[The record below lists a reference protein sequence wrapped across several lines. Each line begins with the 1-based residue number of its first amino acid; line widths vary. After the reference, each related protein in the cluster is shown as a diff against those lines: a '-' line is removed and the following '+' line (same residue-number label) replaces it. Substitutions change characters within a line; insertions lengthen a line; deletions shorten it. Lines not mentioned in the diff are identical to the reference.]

1 MTICNKQV
9 HHGTTCRVPSSRQ
22 SSRSA
27 RFPCHGQ
34 PGDQCLQWL
43 SSRHC
48 RCLQLS
54 GPFVN
59 NFSDWMRN
67 ILRNLG
73 SAGHQFSFCSRLSGS
88 GSVISHGS
96 MLTVL
101 PDSHTHQSSSSAA
114 LVCLSCGR
122 QCQGVSGF
130 SLHLRKGAPRV
141 SAILSTCERSALER
155 TGTALKH
162 DVAYVPLLLLLKW
175 TWFQTEYSI
184 SALPTYFWEFV

>member
-73 SAGHQFSFCSRLSGS
+73 PPATSFLSALSGS
-88 GSVISHGS
+88 GSVISHRS

-101 PDSHTHQSSSSAA
+101 PDSHTNTSVIIIRS
-114 LVCLSCGR
+114 LSCGR
-122 QCQGVSGF
+122 QCQGLSGF

-141 SAILSTCERSALER
+141 SATLSTCERSALER

-175 TWFQTEYSI
+175 TWYQTEYSI
-184 SALPTYFWEFV
+184 SALPTYFWEFL